1 MSNINKY
8 TAKEAL
14 NINVTS
20 DWNVTELKDSTTG
33 WVSGEDPDE
42 TQHIDV
48 TGYHKI
54 LFSYS
59 PVAAS
64 SEYFGYNFSTSPS
77 DIVLTSS
84 TTHMEL
90 QAGTYELII
99 PTSINGI
106 EIKSSD
112 TVYWNIV
119 ASNANNVIRYI
130 KE

>member
-8 TAKEAL
+8 TSKEAL
-14 NINVTS
+14 NISITS
-20 DWNVTELKDSTTG
+20 DWNVTEIDDNSTP

-54 LFSYS
+54 LFTYTS
-59 PVAAS
+59 VANPI
-64 SEYFGYNFSTSPS
+64 EYMAYTFSTSPS
-77 DIVLTSS
+77 DIVLSSS
-84 TTHMEL
+84 TSHMEI
-90 QAGTYELII
+90 QAGTFEIII
-99 PTSINGI
+99 PTSINGR

-119 ASNANNVIRYI
+119 ASHANNIIRYV